1 MSQRYYLIYLLL
13 ILVTLACGFGEAV
26 AEEPVIL
33 TRLPTL
39 TPTGAAGGAPAA
51 LQSEGEAG
59 LGEVAPPVVDP
70 AVAQPEGEVAP
81 PEAAPEAVPEAANPV
96 SIAPPP
102 PSSTTATSETPG
114 WSFTRAQL
122 YPDSTN
128 NTIVLYT
135 EMVNETGTAQQ
146 VIFASGNFFDAQGQ
160 VIADASTI
168 DAYWPVEIVPAGGR
182 MPLELTVNGFQE
194 AASYTLNV
202 QAEPTELTPRQDFEF
217 LEVTASNNGEVYCV
231 TGQLRNLGE
240 PLQEYLIL
248 LISLYNTQGN
258 MISFSHQ
265 FEPNFA
271 AVQGDQTLPL
281 EICIGASNLSEVVD
295 HGLQAWG
302 R

>member
-1 MSQRYYLIYLLL
+1 MRQRYYLIYLLL
-13 ILVTLACGFGEAV
+13 LLVTLACGFGEV
-26 AEEPVIL
+26 VSEKPVIL

-39 TPTGAAGGAPAA
+39 TPTGSAGGALAPI
-51 LQSEGEAG
+51 QSEAEAG
-59 LGEVAPPVVDP
+59 LGEVAPPAVDQA
-70 AVAQPEGEVAP
+70 AVPPEGEAPP
-81 PEAAPEAVPEAANPV
+81 PEAAPAAVPEGVNPV
-96 SIAPPP
+96 AIAPPP

-122 YPDSTN
+122 YPDPNN
-128 NTIVLYT
+128 NTLVLYT

-146 VIFASGNFFDAQGQ
+146 VIFASGNFFDGQGQ

-202 QAEPTELTPRQDFEF
+202 QAQPTDLTPRQDFEF

-248 LISLYNTQGN
+248 LISLYNSQGN